1 MWLGVGTVLVCGT
14 LAEHVG
20 CAGVCWYCPVWV
32 WKAGA
37 GVAGVCCTLLGPEG
51 SVTVWRLSWA
61 CLVLLLCVVVWVC
74 VVFENFTVDASI
86 FVDFDKL
93 LSAIGGCLG
102 TKSR

>member
-1 MWLGVGTVLVCGT
+1 MGVGGLWVCVARCWVLRGR
-14 LAEHVG
+14 LH
-20 CAGVCWYCPVWV
+20 
-32 WKAGA
+32 GA
-37 GVAGVCCTLLGPEG
+37 LC
-51 SVTVWRLSWA
+51 A